1 MTWNL
6 LEKSSIIA
14 SSALRNNI
22 MTKSKSQDNKSQDIK
37 KVAVGLSGGV
47 DSSVAALLLK
57 EQGYDVTGV
66 YLKCYEQDGEGCE
79 SDKDRVS
86 AVTVCSDL
94 GIKFEY
100 QNYVKEYN
108 KNVIDHFFDEYK
120 KGRTPNPDII
130 CNTDIKFG
138 LFLDWAMKNGFDH
151 IATGHYTRVKAN
163 GGVKL
168 LKGVDDSKDQS
179 YFLYRLTQ
187 DQLSKV
193 IFPLGEITKKDVRAL
208 AKKADLSTHG
218 RPDSQGICFIG
229 KVDIKEFLMQRIKP
243 KKGKVFHVDGSEI
256 GEHEGVWFYTIG
268 QRHGFKVK
276 KYYGLPLYVV
286 DKNVEDNKLIVGFAK
301 DALKK
306 EFIID
311 NLHWISGKEP
321 QELSKKEGLPCQ
333 IRIRHLGNIHDSNLT
348 KHDDN
353 KLNVKMDDPSFGV
366 APGQSAVIYVGDEV
380 LGGGIIC

>member
-1 MTWNL
+1 
-6 LEKSSIIA
+6 
-14 SSALRNNI
+14 
-22 MTKSKSQDNKSQDIK
+22 MTKSGPKKTKEGGK

-66 YLKCYEQDGEGCE
+66 YLKCYEKDAEGCE

-86 AVTVCSDL
+86 AVTVCGDL

-108 KNVIDHFFDEYK
+108 KNVIDYFFEEYLL
-120 KGRTPNPDII
+120 GRTPNPDII

-138 LFLDWAMKNGFDH
+138 LFLDWAMKKGYDY
-151 IATGHYTRVKAN
+151 IATGHYARTEDGA
-163 GGVKL
+163 KL
-168 LKGVDDSKDQS
+168 LKGKDDSKDQS

-193 IFPLGEITKKDVRAL
+193 LFPLGEITKKDVRKL
-208 AKKADLSTHG
+208 AKDAGLSTYNK
-218 RPDSQGICFIG
+218 PDSQGICFIG
-229 KVDIKEFLMQRIKP
+229 EVDIKEFLKQRIKP
-243 KKGKVFHVDGSEI
+243 KKGKVFHVDGSDV

-286 DKNVEDNKLIVGFAK
+286 DKDVKENKLIVGFAK

-311 NLHWISGKEP
+311 NLHWISNKEP
-321 QELSKKEGLPCQ
+321 EVLEKKEGLPCQ
-333 IRIRHLGNIHDSNLT
+333 IRIRHLGNIHDANLT

-353 KLNVKMDDPSFGV
+353 KVKVVMEDPSFGV

-380 LGGGIIC
+380 LGGGIIV